1 MDRGGKSVEISCYLF
16 GIVIHSSSN
25 YEAKREMPCVSVV
38 SRGKK
43 KAQALNWLVRNRLFQ
58 VVITMSDVWRI
69 FVVEGEETL
78 NHNIVN
84 SLRKDGYIVQG
95 VMNGADAV
103 HILWSE
109 EYDVVLCDLKAPGA
123 NGFEL
128 LQWLRAS
135 HPNTRMI
142 LIGTPDSS
150 AMRMQALEAGAAG
163 YLEKPLDL
171 HLLKEELRRLLQQTG
186 FSANLDSF
194 DLLDVIQIITMS
206 RKSIALLVNT
216 GLEERGLLCFKGGD
230 LVWAE
235 YGILRGE
242 EAFFALAA
250 HKNGTV
256 TQQPW
261 NEQVTANV
269 TQPLS
274 RLIFQALQYRTKY
287 ANQQPYS
294 GEQSPILD
302 ELQFS
307 DESVLSNALLMEGEE
322 DDTPFGVLGNSLP
335 LDVPFASSGRQQEAN
350 LSTIDATREW
360 WERSGAISALNS
372 EDGISVASQPLPASI
387 EAAPTMAVDGHSL
400 ADSTMTPPVYKAVG
414 GQHNDLPS
422 WLTDQPTAANQKIRS
437 SALSGSAPIPVV
449 RPSSPEWQPPQ
460 PTNGNAALRSG
471 LSGGMRPIT
480 APPQQATGGN
490 RQLRQA
496 TGTQKPLSSAQ
507 NPPTTDAGTRRA
519 RVAEWQIP
527 ESTIHNIP
535 IPGGNVQ
542 MPPLPGISGSM
553 DLSTTKEE
561 SGASPAVRLN
571 YNYSAL
577 VSALQSL
584 GYSIP
589 GFIATAL
596 MDRDGQSIAQVAVD
610 ELDISRICKHFSTI
624 IKGTLQSL
632 DQGMWGD
639 YKDTVITSSDRHILM
654 RMIGNERSTFQVL
667 ITTHEAK
674 PAESLEVMTNIESAI
689 NAALR
694 S

>member
-1 MDRGGKSVEISCYLF
+1 
-16 GIVIHSSSN
+16 
-25 YEAKREMPCVSVV
+25 
-38 SRGKK
+38 
-43 KAQALNWLVRNRLFQ
+43 
-58 VVITMSDVWRI
+58 MSDVWRI

-84 SLRKDGYIVQG
+84 SLHKDGYIVQG

-123 NGFEL
+123 DGFEL
-128 LQWLRAS
+128 LQWLRATR
-135 HPNTRMI
+135 PNTRMI

-150 AMRMQALEAGAAG
+150 ATRMQALEAGAAG

-216 GLEERGLLCFKGGD
+216 GLEERGLLCFQGGD

-294 GEQSPILD
+294 GEQAPVSD
-302 ELQFS
+302 KLQFNEEVVS
-307 DESVLSNALLMEGEE
+307 GNSLFMPGEE
-322 DDTPFGVLGNSLP
+322 DDTPFGVLGDSLP
-335 LDVPFASSGRQQEAN
+335 IDMPGMQQEASP
-350 LSTIDATREW
+350 STIDATREW
-360 WERSGAISALNS
+360 WERSGAVSALNS
-372 EDGISVASQPLPASI
+372 EDGISVASKPLPAAI
-387 EAAPTMAVDGHSL
+387 EAAPTMAIDGRAL
-400 ADSTMTPPVYKAVG
+400 ADSTMTPPAYKAVG
-414 GQHNDLPS
+414 GQRNDLPS
-422 WLTDQPTAANQKIRS
+422 WLTDQPTATNPAIRA
-437 SALSGSAPIPVV
+437 SALSGSAQIPVV
-449 RPSSPEWQPPQ
+449 RTSSSEWQPPE
-460 PTNGNAALRSG
+460 PTHGNADLASG
-471 LSGGMRPIT
+471 LSSGMRPLT
-480 APPQQATGGN
+480 TLSKQATEN
-490 RQLRQA
+490 FQRKQA
-496 TGTQKPLSSAQ
+496 TGTQKQNLNAQ
-507 NPPTTDAGTRRA
+507 NHLMTDTGARRA
-519 RVAEWQIP
+519 NVAEWQIP
-527 ESTIHNIP
+527 ESTLHSMP
-535 IPGGNVQ
+535 ISGSDVQ
-542 MPPLPGISGSM
+542 TPTLTGKSGSM
-553 DLSTTKEE
+553 DLAAAKEE
-561 SGASPAVRLN
+561 SGASLAIKRN

-589 GFIATAL
+589 GFIAASVV
-596 MDRDGQSIAQVAVD
+596 DIDGQAIAQVAVD
-610 ELDISRICKHFSTI
+610 ELDISRVCKHFSTI
-624 IKGTLQSL
+624 LKGTLQSL

-639 YKDTVITSSDRHILM
+639 YEDTVITSSDRYILM
-654 RMIGNERSTFQVL
+654 RVIGNERSIFQVL
-667 ITTHEAK
+667 ITTREAK
-674 PAESLEVMTNIESAI
+674 PAESLEVMTNVESAI
-689 NAALR
+689 RAALR

>member
-1 MDRGGKSVEISCYLF
+1 
-16 GIVIHSSSN
+16 
-25 YEAKREMPCVSVV
+25 
-38 SRGKK
+38 
-43 KAQALNWLVRNRLFQ
+43 
-58 VVITMSDVWRI
+58 MSDVWRI

-109 EYDVVLCDLKAPGA
+109 EYDVVLCDLNAPGA
-123 NGFEL
+123 DGFEL

-135 HPNTRMI
+135 RPNTRMI
-142 LIGTPDSS
+142 LVGAPDSS
-150 AMRMQALEAGAAG
+150 VIRMQALESGAAG

-269 TQPLS
+269 KQPLS

-294 GEQSPILD
+294 GELTPISGK
-302 ELQFS
+302 LQFS
-307 DESVLSNALLMEGEE
+307 DESALRNTLLMTEEE
-322 DDTPFGVLGNSLP
+322 DDTPFGVLGDSLP
-335 LDVPFASSGRQQEAN
+335 HDVSFASPGRQQETSP
-350 LSTIDATREW
+350 STMDASREW
-360 WERSGAISALNS
+360 WEISGAVSASNS
-372 EDGISVASQPLPASI
+372 EDGISIASPSPAAI
-387 EAAPTMAVDGHSL
+387 EVAPTMAIDGPAL
-400 ADSTMTPPVYKAVG
+400 ADSTMTPPVPNMLSD
-414 GQHNDLPS
+414 QRNDLPS
-422 WLTDQPTAANQKIRS
+422 WLTDQPTATNPAIRASTLSS
-437 SALSGSAPIPVV
+437 SAPLPVV
-449 RPSSPEWQPPQ
+449 RPSSSEWQPPQ
-460 PTNGNAALRSG
+460 VTNGNASLAPG
-471 LSGGMRPIT
+471 LSSTMRPIT
-480 APPQQATGGN
+480 TPSKQATGN
-490 RQLRQA
+490 FQQKQA
-496 TGTQKPLSSAQ
+496 SGTQKQLSGTQ
-507 NPPTTDAGTRRA
+507 NLLTTDTGVRQA

-527 ESTIHNIP
+527 EPTALNTSLP
-535 IPGGNVQ
+535 EGDVQ
-542 MPPLPGISGSM
+542 MPALTGISGSM
-553 DLSTTKEE
+553 GLSSKKEE
-561 SGASPAVRLN
+561 SGASPAIKRE

-589 GFIATAL
+589 GFIAVAL
-596 MDRDGQSIAQVAVD
+596 VDRDGQPIAQVAVD

-624 IKGTLQSL
+624 LKSTLQSL

-639 YKDTVITSSDRHILM
+639 YEDTVITSSDRYILM
-654 RMIGNERSTFQVL
+654 RVLGNERSTFQVL
-667 ITTHEAK
+667 ITTREAK
-674 PAESLEVMTNIESAI
+674 PAESLEVMKNVESAI
-689 NAALR
+689 HAALR